1 MQSLSEHMPDEFR
14 SFNVKDSHSQ
24 SSDIQHYDSPTFAI
38 IPKYGRCGR
47 RIPTEPI
54 WNPSRGATEICLHSG
69 TIPAE
74 TWQLLFPIPLLYVGY
89 SNNPL
94 HKSLGFPLALRV
106 R

>member
-54 WNPSRGATEICLHSG
+54 WNPSHGATEICLHSG
-69 TIPAE
+69 TIPKLGNSYSPFLCY
-74 TWQLLFPIPLLYVGY
+74 TSGIPTIR
-89 SNNPL
+89 ST
-94 HKSLGFPLALRV
+94 KCLGFPLALRV